1 MKRRAIVFLT
11 LTWLMLGTSLGAWA
25 AEDPAAQGP
34 VKVSNICIQAGADG
48 ETLVDIAMNRA
59 TTFRVSQ
66 LQHPARLVV
75 DLEGARN
82 ATRRMTFAASSP
94 FVKRVRIGQHDQSLR
109 VVADLETNPAFDVHA
124 IPGGVRMEL
133 KSRTQAR
140 KPHEEPAVQARLA
153 GTSPAPVKA
162 SEAGAKAPE
171 ASLEVMVLPLA
182 PAMPKLDLLST
193 LPSMAV
199 LQAAPRPPEPAPTPE
214 VRRAEKA
221 ARTLGADPIPYE
233 VVQGTVPAG
242 GQAEQPKFTGEPIS
256 LNLKDVDLK
265 DFFRL
270 IHEISGLNIIVDP
283 NVSGSV
289 TLVLDSVPWD
299 QALDIVLKNNHLG
312 KVLEGNVLRIATMTT
327 LTQEQEAQAKLDA
340 ARMDAMPLVTIFRP
354 VNYAKA
360 ATIQTMLRTWVGGGA
375 LTKRGNVLTDERTN
389 TLIISDVQSQIPIIQ
404 DIITKLD
411 KKSKQVAIEA
421 RVVLAI
427 SGFTRDLQAALSGG
441 AVNKTGHTLVGGA
454 TGTGAVVTPNVTIGP
469 SSPNIT
475 TTATSAAGYG
485 AIAVANA
492 AGRYTINVAL
502 AAAETKNLAKTIS
515 RPTIVT
521 QNNQE
526 GMVMQGVQVPI
537 QTSINNTVTVQYANA
552 TLELRVTPQVTDDGN
567 IFMII
572 RVTNASVGAVLSFAG
587 PSINTQQATTQVM
600 VPDGGTVVFGGVTV
614 TQRSKSATYV
624 PLFGSIPII
633 GHFFKTS
640 NVTNNDQELLFFVS
654 PKILT

>member
-11 LTWLMLGTSLGAWA
+11 LTWLLLGTSLAAWA
-25 AEDPAAQGP
+25 AEGPAAQGP
-34 VKVSNICIQAGADG
+34 VEVSQVSIQAGANG
-48 ETLVDIAMNRA
+48 ETLVDIA
-59 TTFRVSQ
+59 TTRSTAFQVMQ
-66 LQHPARLVV
+66 LQNPARLVV
-75 DLEGARN
+75 DLKGARN
-82 ATRRMTFAASSP
+82 ATHQVAFQASSP
-94 FVKRVRIGQHDQSLR
+94 LVKRVRLGQHDQALR
-109 VVADLETNPAFDVHA
+109 VVADLETNPAFDVHV
-124 IPGGVRMEL
+124 IPGGIRMEL
-133 KSRTQAR
+133 KSRTQAH
-140 KPHEEPAVQARLA
+140 KQLDASAVRATVAEL
-153 GTSPAPVKA
+153 TPPPV
-162 SEAGAKAPE
+162 
-171 ASLEVMVLPLA
+171 A
-182 PAMPKLDLLST
+182 PAAPKLDFLST
-193 LPSMAV
+193 LPTRAV
-199 LQAAPRPPEPAPTPE
+199 FEAAPRPPEPAPTPE
-214 VRRAEKA
+214 NLRAEKA
-221 ARTLGADPIPYE
+221 AKTLGADLPRYE
-233 VVQGTVPAG
+233 VVQGSAPG
-242 GQAEQPKFTGEPIS
+242 GQAEQQKFTGEPIS

-283 NVSGSV
+283 NVAGSV

-312 KVLEGNVLRIATMTT
+312 KVLEGNVLRIATMAT
-327 LTQEQEAQAKLDA
+327 LTQEQEAQAKLEA
-340 ARMDAMPLVTIFRP
+340 ARVDAMPLVTIFRP

-360 ATIQTMLRTWVGGGA
+360 STIATMLKTWVGGGA
-375 LTKRGNVLTDERTN
+375 LSKRGNVLTDDRTN
-389 TLIISDVQSQIPIIQ
+389 TLIISDVQTQIPIIQ

-421 RVVLAI
+421 RVVLAT
-427 SGFTRDLQAALSGG
+427 SGFTRDLQSALSGG
-441 AVNKTGHTLVGGA
+441 GVNKSGHTVIGGS
-454 TGTGAVVTPNVTIGP
+454 TGTGSSVTPSVSVGP
-469 SSPNIT
+469 PSPNIT
-475 TTATSAAGYG
+475 TTATSATGYG

-526 GMVMQGVQVPI
+526 GLVMQGVQIPI
-537 QTSINNTVTVQYANA
+537 QTNINNTISIQYANA
-552 TLELRVTPQVTDDGN
+552 TLQMRVTPQVTDDGN

-572 RVTNASVGAVLSFAG
+572 NVNNASVGAVLSFAG
-587 PSINTQQATTQVM
+587 PSINTQQATTQVL
-600 VPDGGTVVFGGVTV
+600 VPDGGTVVFGGITV

-624 PLFGSIPII
+624 PLVGSIPII